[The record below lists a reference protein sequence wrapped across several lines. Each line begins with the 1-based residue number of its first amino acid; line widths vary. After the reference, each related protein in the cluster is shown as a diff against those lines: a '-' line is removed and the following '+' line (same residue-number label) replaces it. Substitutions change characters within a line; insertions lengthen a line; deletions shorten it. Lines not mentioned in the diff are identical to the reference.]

1 MLRCKTKKEQ
11 ENFSRKYGIN
21 YFSELLN
28 LEYFDV
34 IRFCSIDPMHNLF
47 LGTAKYIFK
56 HWVAEG
62 ILNKKDLE
70 RLETRIDG
78 LKVPVDIGR
87 LPKIISSNYGSY
99 TRVKYYDYDQSKI
112 IKQVSRIHIK

>member
-1 MLRCKTKKEQ
+1 MSQCKTKKDQ
-11 ENFSRKYGIN
+11 EKLSRKYGIN
-21 YFSELLN
+21 YYSELLK

-62 ILNKKDLE
+62 ILSKKDLE
-70 RLETRIDG
+70 TLERRIDG
-78 LKVPVDIGR
+78 LEVPVDIGR
-87 LPKIISSNYGSY
+87 LPKVISSNYGSY
-99 TRVKYYDYDQSKI
+99 TAEQWKNGCLFTPCM
-112 IKQVSRIHIK
+112 H